1 MVEHL
6 HLQSLVDIGFVCL
19 VTLACARSIFQN
31 SDLAESKR
39 RHWRAELNALQH
51 ALGSLIAEAGAASN
65 NLDRRLLQRKRELEQ
80 LLERMN
86 GIEAVPAAGPE
97 RPGRRRPASSI
108 PAEDLPNKT
117 WEQPTKS
124 LHRAGFAAEAKNSTP
139 SVSAADADSFSLGTS
154 LDSLIKDR
162 DDTVTLSAAAI
173 QNNIKNRKSANIS
186 AANSLLNEI
195 EILRSDPVEGEAF
208 SRTSIIDPATF
219 HIARRLL
226 KEGKEIH
233 VVARKLELPVSEIR
247 SLERMLRQEAAA
259 AGRLNQENTDSAP
272 ESPDYEVQRE
282 MALL

>member
-1 MVEHL
+1 
-6 HLQSLVDIGFVCL
+6 
-19 VTLACARSIFQN
+19 
-31 SDLAESKR
+31 
-39 RHWRAELNALQH
+39 
-51 ALGSLIAEAGAASN
+51 
-65 NLDRRLLQRKRELEQ
+65 
-80 LLERMN
+80 MN